1 MGADEVLDAFNHS
14 TTMNNRLPLITSLK
28 MFISALLSIYI
39 LVLFSGCSIPRMII
53 LKDPLTPEDHLT
65 LGLAYEKKGLMDSAI
80 KEYELASKKLPIAY
94 LYLGNAHFMKNEL
107 GKAETYY
114 KKMIKKDPQNGDA
127 HNNLAWLYYIKRE
140 NLDEAE
146 RLSLRAIVLNPQK
159 DKIYRDT
166 LEKIRELKRQDLL

>member
-1 MGADEVLDAFNHS
+1 
-14 TTMNNRLPLITSLK
+14 
-28 MFISALLSIYI
+28 
-39 LVLFSGCSIPRMII
+39 
-53 LKDPLTPEDHLT
+53 
-65 LGLAYEKKGLMDSAI
+65 MDSAI